1 MVRQSWK
8 EEEMLL
14 RMNQLPGV
22 DNPRNYPEAIVK
34 ELEELLLSGVA
45 ASPDPK
51 RKGFYDLEN
60 ERRTFFVQISPT
72 TGRAVLLATWLGTER
87 EVVFAGCIDQAVPC
101 TA

>member
-1 MVRQSWK
+1 
-8 EEEMLL
+8 MLL

-60 ERRTFFVQISPT
+60 DRRTFFVHISPI
-72 TGRAVLLATWLGTER
+72 TGKAVLLATWLSTER
-87 EVVFAGCIDQAVPC
+87 EVALAGCTEAAVPC